1 MKMNILAVLIIM
13 LFAPAAL
20 LSSAEIKKDQTE
32 TMRKVLKN
40 ANQNN
45 YDKAAEIINYIDDVY
60 GSINEQIAND
70 GKFKIYFG
78 PAHGKD
84 NTGRWRGTTT
94 ERIGVTGLPEEWYS
108 IIYSRKLYNKLKANK
123 YIEVS
128 AAPYYMNVLE
138 GKSDSYQYMK
148 FRDVAD
154 NAYNSN
160 AFLVIEMHMNNVSVF
175 EKADGLVNM
184 PGIHI
189 IRDSSGRKLLKNI
202 TGTYSG
208 YLTLYNKYDA
218 SGFSKQYAH
227 NIKNSLSSKGYSIN
241 NWEYG
246 AVADDRFSYYLLFP
260 VSVIYECGFISHPA
274 EEKKLRDPEY
284 MDEMIST
291 HYDMLVKT
299 INDVFGMDISGSSL
313 KYNPKDVT
321 HRIELLKL
329 ARLTVLFL
337 EKGDVE
343 GANAAVNSMKRY
355 YSSSTSDTIDYYSAI
370 IERVNRAEHHYRKGL
385 AYSKKKKY
393 RKSRTCFVNAKNSL
407 SRNIIYSAMR
417 DKYNNAIYG
426 NRRERNSVSERSN
439 GESYSPAGIRKATA
453 VERSSVTKPFILA
466 LRSKEGLEHAV
477 SESLGANDDE
487 TNRIIEGMKDYKAV
501 SWKKVKKYS
510 SKRKKRIWISEKVVR
525 DFEFTPGIYVVNLD
539 KNLNI
544 VKANRVSAVY
554 LDPQKYQ
561 NQQYLKNSYFA
572 ETEKQKDI

>member
-1 MKMNILAVLIIM
+1 
-13 LFAPAAL
+13 
-20 LSSAEIKKDQTE
+20 
-32 TMRKVLKN
+32 
-40 ANQNN
+40 
-45 YDKAAEIINYIDDVY
+45 
-60 GSINEQIAND
+60 
-70 GKFKIYFG
+70 
-78 PAHGKD
+78 
-84 NTGRWRGTTT
+84 
-94 ERIGVTGLPEEWYS
+94 
-108 IIYSRKLYNKLKANK
+108 
-123 YIEVS
+123 
-128 AAPYYMNVLE
+128 
-138 GKSDSYQYMK
+138 MK

-218 SGFSKQYAH
+218 SGFSKQYAY

-260 VSVIYECGFISHPA
+260 VSIIYECGFISHPL
-274 EEKKLRDPEY
+274 EEKKLREPGY
-284 MDEMIST
+284 MEEMIST

-370 IERVNRAEHHYRKGL
+370 LGRVNRAEHHYRKGL

-407 SRNIIYSAMR
+407 SRNIIYSAIR

-426 NRRERNSVSERSN
+426 NRRERNSASERNN
-439 GESYSPAGIRKATA
+439 GDRYSPAGTRKAMA

-477 SESLGANDDE
+477 SESLGAGDEE

-510 SKRKKRIWISEKVVR
+510 SKRKKRIWVSKKVVR

-539 KNLNI
+539 KNLNV

>member
-1 MKMNILAVLIIM
+1 MKRNIFIFLLII
-13 LFAPAAL
+13 LFAPAVL
-20 LSSAEIKKDQTE
+20 FSSTEIKKEQTE
-32 TMRKVLKN
+32 SIKRVLNK
-40 ANQNN
+40 ANPENLTR
-45 YDKAAEIINYIDDVY
+45 AAEIVNYIDDVY
-60 GSINEQIAND
+60 GSLNEQLASD
-70 GKFKIYFG
+70 GKFRIYFG

-84 NTGRWRGTTT
+84 HTNRWRGTTT

-108 IIYSRKLYNKLKANK
+108 TIYSRKLYDKLKTNNF
-123 YIEVS
+123 IEVC
-128 AAPYYMNVLE
+128 AAPYYRDVLE

-154 NAYNSN
+154 NAYNSK

-184 PGIHI
+184 PGIHM

-218 SGFSKQYAH
+218 SGFSKQYAL

-246 AVADDRFSYYLLFP
+246 AVADDRFTYYLLFP
-260 VSVIYECGFISHPA
+260 VSIIYECGFISHPA

-284 MDEMIST
+284 MEEMIAT
-291 HYDMLVKT
+291 HYDMLIKT
-299 INDVFGMDISGSSL
+299 IYDVFGMDISGKSL
-313 KYNPKDVT
+313 KYNPKDVA

-329 ARLTVLFL
+329 ARLTIMYL
-337 EKGDVE
+337 EKGDVP
-343 GANAAVNSMKRY
+343 GANAAVNSMKKY
-355 YSSSTSDTIDYYSAI
+355 YNPATSDTINYYSAI
-370 IERVNRAEHHYRKGL
+370 LDRVNRAENFYRKGI
-385 AYSKKKKY
+385 AFSKKKKY

-417 DKYNNAIYG
+417 DKYNNALYG
-426 NRRERNSVSERSN
+426 NSRERNSASERSN
-439 GESYSPAGIRKATA
+439 GGSYSSVPVRKAVT
-453 VERSSVTKPFILA
+453 VEQSSLTKPFILT

-477 SESLGANDDE
+477 FESLGTGDE
-487 TNRIIEGMKDYKAV
+487 ETKRITEAMKDYREV
-501 SWKKVKKYS
+501 SWKKVRKYS
-510 SKRKKRIWISEKVVR
+510 AKRKKRIWVSEKIVR

-539 KNLNI
+539 KKLNV
-544 VKANRVSAVY
+544 VKAKRVSAVY

-572 ETEKQKDI
+572 ETEQEKSI

>member
-1 MKMNILAVLIIM
+1 MKRNSLIFLLII

-20 LSSAEIKKDQTE
+20 FSSTEIKKEQTE
-32 TMRKVLKN
+32 IITKVLTR
-40 ANQNN
+40 ANQDN
-45 YDKAAEIINYIDDVY
+45 YNKAAEIINYIDDVY
-60 GSINEQIAND
+60 GSLNEQFAND

-84 NTGRWRGTTT
+84 HTGRWRGTTT

-108 IIYSRKLYNKLKANK
+108 TIYSRKLYNKLKTNK
-123 YIEVS
+123 FIEVC
-128 AAPYYMNVLE
+128 AAPYYMDVLE
-138 GKSDSYQYMK
+138 GKADSYQYMK

-184 PGIHI
+184 PGIHM

-218 SGFSKQYAH
+218 SGFSKQYAI
-227 NIKNSLSSKGYSIN
+227 NIKNSLSSKGYSLN

-246 AVADDRFSYYLLFP
+246 AVADDRFTYYLLFP
-260 VSVIYECGFISHPA
+260 VSIIYECGFISHPA

-284 MDEMIST
+284 IDEMIET

-299 INDVFGMDISGSSL
+299 VHDIFGMDISGSSL
-313 KYNPKDVT
+313 KFNPRDVA

-329 ARLTVLFL
+329 ARLTILFL
-337 EKGDVE
+337 EKGDVA
-343 GANAAVNSMKRY
+343 GANAAVKSMNRY
-355 YSSSTSDTIDYYSAI
+355 YSSSTSDTINYYSAI
-370 IERVNRAEHHYRKGL
+370 LERVNRAESFYRKGL
-385 AYSKKKKY
+385 TYSQKKKY

-417 DKYNNAIYG
+417 DKYNNALYG
-426 NRRERNSVSERSN
+426 NRKERNSGSERN
-439 GESYSPAGIRKATA
+439 GGDSYSPAEVRKAVA

-466 LRSKEGLEHAV
+466 LRSKEDLEHAV
-477 SESLGANDDE
+477 SESLGANEEE
-487 TNRIIEGMKDYKAV
+487 TKRIAEAMKDYKSV
-501 SWKKVKKYS
+501 SWKEVRKYS
-510 SKRKKRIWISEKVVR
+510 AKRKKKIWISEKVVK

-539 KNLNI
+539 KKLTV
-544 VKANRVSAVY
+544 VKAKRVSAVY

-572 ETEKQKDI
+572 ETEQEKNI